1 MSHSAAFP
9 KILHIG
15 DKQILDLFEGDV
27 EITEKIDGS
36 QFGFGKTPEGEL
48 IIRSKGREISL
59 DNADK
64 LFFPAITYINSI
76 QDRIPNGWFFYG
88 ETLHAPRH
96 STLAY
101 DRVPRNHIALFA
113 VYEIEPRVY
122 HNYDAI
128 KHQAELLEVDAVPL
142 LFRGVTTATNVL
154 DMVKDTPS
162 YLGGQNVE
170 GIVVKA
176 YKNWMFLGQIP
187 LSVMSGK
194 YVTEEFKEVHNKDWS
209 KLNTGKGKFDVLKEN
224 YRTEARWR
232 KAVQHL
238 RERGELTGTPKD
250 IGLLIKEARVDIETE
265 EKENIKDV
273 LWAIYKEDILKY
285 SVFGLAQWWK
295 EKLVLGENDATEN
308 SRGSETVQPG
318 VSGEESR
325 EDSSTSTTG

>member
-1 MSHSAAFP
+1 MSKSSAFP

-15 DKQILDLFEGDV
+15 DKQILDLFEGEV

-36 QFGFGKTPEGEL
+36 QLGFGKTPEGEL

-76 QDRIPNGWFFYG
+76 QDRIPNGWFYYA

-101 DRVPRNHIALFA
+101 DRIPKNHIALFA
-113 VYEIEPRVY
+113 VYEVEPRVY

-142 LFRGVTTATNVL
+142 LFRGTTSPANVL

-170 GIVVKA
+170 GVVVKA
-176 YKNWMFLGQIP
+176 YKPWMFLGQIP
-187 LSVMSGK
+187 LTVMSGK

-250 IGLLIKEARVDIETE
+250 IGSLIKEARIDIETE

-295 EKLVLGENDATEN
+295 EKLVLGEDDATQAED
-308 SRGSETVQPG
+308 GI
-318 VSGEESR
+318 EEV
-325 EDSSTSTTG
+325 